1 MKIYQGQR
9 WVRERQ
15 DVRDCH
21 PDSCRF
27 FPPPFLDK
35 QSWRVPGKGDS
46 QAGHIQWLYRLSFR
60 GPIRVEPACSD
71 FSTHFALSSFF
82 LLFPLPTTF
91 LFLYLEANAK
101 WITFYCFLGAFY
113 AFLPRLKR
121 KPSTVFL
128 AWPFFFFFSFPS
140 PPPSSPTSPSSFS
153 PWVKERTMGESS
165 QTEKQVKLKQE
176 VSDETAVNKT
186 KISTFG

>member
-101 WITFYCFLGAFY
+101 WITFYCFLGAFH

-128 AWPFFFFFSFPS
+128 AWPFFFFLFSFS
-140 PPPSSPTSPSSFS
+140 SSFFS
-153 PWVKERTMGESS
+153 YFSFFLFPLS
-165 QTEKQVKLKQE
+165 
-176 VSDETAVNKT
+176 
-186 KISTFG
+186 